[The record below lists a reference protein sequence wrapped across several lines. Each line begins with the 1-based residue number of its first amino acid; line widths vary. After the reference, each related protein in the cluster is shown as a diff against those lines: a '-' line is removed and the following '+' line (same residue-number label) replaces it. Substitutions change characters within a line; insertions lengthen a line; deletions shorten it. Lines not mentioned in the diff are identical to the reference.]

1 MTGSASSEE
10 DMDLDVYDDDIKVG
24 SEGSKTYEVDYK
36 PLTHQQVK
44 DLMVAD
50 VDYISTIFGVEV
62 SLFMFTYDGTILI
75 ICIPR
80 IVQSEVAGLLLRHLD
95 WNKDRLTEKYMDN
108 ASSISIVAGVFSTPK
123 PSSPTQDRSKRVTRS
138 SKSSKKSFSEPF
150 LCPICFDD
158 AATDTLAMSCGHAFC
173 TGCWAVYAVSKIRD
187 EGEHRILC
195 MAENCGVVAL
205 DSFVHKVL
213 SEDQDTAARYDELL
227 VRNYV
232 ACNKNLK
239 YCPFPSCDRS
249 VSCPSASSRS
259 ALSTT
264 VPTVSCGADP
274 KHKFCFGCN
283 IDGDHRPVLCTIAK
297 MWLKKCRDDSETANW
312 IKSNTKECSKCQSTI
327 EKNGGCKYVFH
338 PFLCTIRGLI
348 IPRIQSHDLQ
358 KVQVRVLLGVHGY
371 DFATHNHDLIPN
383 LLSTGPWAEH
393 GTAWY
398 SCNRYDDKSGVD
410 ARDAQ
415 SKSRASLE
423 RYLHVRATSSFLSW
437 TSFIPF
443 VSVL

>member
-10 DMDLDVYDDDIKVG
+10 DIELDDVYDDDIKVV
-24 SEGSKTYEVDYK
+24 SEGKKAYEVDYK

-44 DLMVAD
+44 DLMVVD

-62 SLFMFTYDGTILI
+62 SLYVFAYDGAILTICVPPI
-75 ICIPR
+75 E
-80 IVQSEVAGLLLRHLD
+80 QSELAALLLRHMD

-108 ASSISIVAGVFSTPK
+108 ASSISIAAGVFSAPK

-138 SKSSKKSFSEPF
+138 SKSSKKLEQSSFSEPF
-150 LCPICFDD
+150 LCPVCFDD
-158 AATDTLAMSCGHAFC
+158 TATDTLALSCGHAFC
-173 TGCWAVYAVSKIRD
+173 TGCWTAHAAGKIRD

-205 DSFVHKVL
+205 DSFIHKVL

-259 ALSTT
+259 ALFTI

-283 IDGDHRPVLCTIAK
+283 IDGDHRPVLCAIAR

-327 EKNGGCKYVFH
+327 EKNGGCKYVS
-338 PFLCTIRGLI
+338 
-348 IPRIQSHDLQ
+348 IPSFRL
-358 KVQVRVLLGVHGY
+358 Y
-371 DFATHNHDLIPN
+371 
-383 LLSTGPWAEH
+383 
-393 GTAWY
+393 
-398 SCNRYDDKSGVD
+398 
-410 ARDAQ
+410 
-415 SKSRASLE
+415 RA
-423 RYLHVRATSSFLSW
+423 
-437 TSFIPF
+437 
-443 VSVL
+443 